1 MTQLSLTLESPVDY
15 SADAFLVT
23 DCNRSAWDWLA
34 AWPEQQ
40 PEVPFT
46 LLLGPEKSGK
56 THLLSLWAAR
66 QNEALSGP
74 VLDWSALDDALP
86 SRGLFLAD
94 GLAVAPSLAVARLN
108 RLFASEGRLLMALPS
123 DPDPRQLYIADFASR
138 LRRAYLVTLDR
149 LDDALLPG
157 LLLKGFADR
166 QLRVDADLIAFL
178 TLRLPRD
185 YAAVWRAVQRLDEAA
200 LSAGRRVTIP
210 LARQV
215 LPLNAAEEAE

>member
-1 MTQLSLTLESPVDY
+1 MMQLSLTLESPVDY

-23 DCNRSAWDWLA
+23 DCNRSAWDWLV

-215 LPLNAAEEAE
+215 LPLNAAEEAK